1 MTINNCK
8 NNGEE
13 RNDWQAMLE
22 ELYDDRNNDLE
33 WYENL

>member
-8 NNGEE
+8 NSSEE
-13 RNDWQAMLE
+13 RNDWQVMLE
-22 ELYDDRNNDLE
+22 ELYDDRNNDLK